1 MWQIYERKVVV
12 LTWGGLI
19 FWKYLE
25 VDMKKANS
33 DIRMKY
39 QKSADTIVAIWIYT
53 NCEGLNDRRIDCNE
67 R

>member
-25 VDMKKANS
+25 IDMENTNS

-39 QKSADTIVAIWIYT
+39 QKSAEVIIANWIYAI
-53 NCEGLNDRRIDCNE
+53 CEGLNDRRIFF
-67 R
+67 

>member
-19 FWKYLE
+19 FWKCLE
-25 VDMKKANS
+25 IDMKNASS
-33 DIRMKY
+33 DIRVKY
-39 QKSADTIVAIWIYT
+39 QKSADTIVANWIYT
-53 NCEGLNDRRIDCNE
+53 ISEGLNDRRIDFNE

>member
-1 MWQIYERKVVV
+1 MWQIYEMKVVV
-12 LTWGGLI
+12 LTWGGLV

-25 VDMKKANS
+25 VDMKNANS
-33 DIRMKY
+33 DIRMEC

-53 NCEGLNDRRIDCNE
+53 NCEGLNDRRICFNE

>member
-25 VDMKKANS
+25 LDMKNTNS
-33 DIRMKY
+33 DIRVEY
-39 QKSADTIVAIWIYT
+39 QKSADTILANWIYT
-53 NCEGLNDRRIDCNE
+53 ICEGLNDRRIF
-67 R
+67 

>member
-1 MWQIYERKVVV
+1 MWQVYERKVVV
-12 LTWGGLI
+12 LTWGGLV

-25 VDMKKANS
+25 NRYENASS

-39 QKSADTIVAIWIYT
+39 QKSAEVILANWIYT
-53 NCEGLNDRRIDCNE
+53 ICEGLNDRRIFFYE

>member
-25 VDMKKANS
+25 LDMKILIQAGVLVNGVFEKTETGTPQG
-33 DIRMKY
+33 R
-39 QKSADTIVAIWIYT
+39 
-53 NCEGLNDRRIDCNE
+53 
-67 R
+67 

>member
-25 VDMKKANS
+25 VDMKKKDNS

-39 QKSADTIVAIWIYT
+39 QKSADTIVTIWIYT
-53 NCEGLNDRRIDCNE
+53 N
-67 R
+67 